1 MLKMR
6 YIWTLV
12 VLFVFAACEDGKYEK
27 EIEPPIEVVS
37 GEADFTN
44 FVSVG
49 NSLTAGLSDGA
60 LFIAGQTN
68 AFPNLLAEKMS
79 LAGGGEF
86 TQPWMDD
93 NTGGLL
99 LGGNPIPGPFG
110 PRLFFDGC
118 GLSVLPKTPT
128 TDVTDIRPGP
138 YNNMGVPG
146 AKSFHLLAPGYGNI
160 GNLALNLAN
169 PYFVRM
175 ASSPNASV
183 IQDAVAANPTFFN
196 LLIGSNDV
204 LAYATTGGDGSDPI
218 TDKAVFDG
226 SFGAVLGALT
236 STGAKG
242 VVGNIPNVL
251 FSPFFTT
258 VPYAPLDPT
267 PYDPDDDCDSPSAY
281 PGLIDQLNEA
291 YALLNLAFA
300 GLGYPERSVSFSKT
314 EASAIVIH
322 DESIDNIQAG
332 LFAVL
337 EQYVGAQQAAILS
350 AQYGQCRPA
359 NETDL
364 VLLTS
369 QTVIGELNMEYFQY
383 LVGLGVPQE
392 MAGQLSVNGL
402 TYPMSDEW
410 VLLSSE
416 QQEIVEATEMFN
428 GTIEQ
433 LAANAGLALFDA
445 EALLNEIAL
454 TGYSSDGFNLTADL
468 IFGGFFSLDGLH
480 YTARG
485 SSVVANEIMKV
496 IDATYESNFEEAGAL
511 YDIGD
516 YPIIYSPALP

>member
-1 MLKMR
+1 MLKTK
-6 YIWTLV
+6 YLWALAL
-12 VLFVFAACEDGKYEK
+12 LFVFAACEDDKYEK

-44 FVSVG
+44 YVSVG
-49 NSLTAGLSDGA
+49 NSLTAGIADGA
-60 LFIAGQTN
+60 LFIASQTN
-68 AFPNLLAEKMS
+68 AFPNLLAEKMA

-86 TQPWMDD
+86 TTPWMND

-99 LGGNPIPGPFG
+99 LAGNPIPGPFG
-110 PRLFFDGC
+110 PRLYFDGC

-128 TDVTDIRPGP
+128 TDVTDIHPGP

-146 AKSFHLLAPGYGNI
+146 AKTFHLLYDGYGDI
-160 GNLALNLAN
+160 SNLALGSAN
-169 PYFVRM
+169 PYYVRM
-175 ASSPNASV
+175 ASSPNAFV
-183 IQDAVAANPTFFN
+183 LQDAMAANPTFFS

-204 LAYATTGGDGSDPI
+204 LGYATSGGDGTDPI
-218 TDKAVFDG
+218 TPKAEFD
-226 SFGAVLGALT
+226 FYFATILGGLT

-251 FSPFFTT
+251 YSPFFTT

-267 PYDPDDDCDSPSAY
+267 PYNPDDPCDAPSAY
-281 PGLIDQLNEA
+281 PGLIDTLNEA
-291 YALLNLAFA
+291 YALLNQAFA
-300 GLGYPERSVSFSKT
+300 GLGYPERSVVFSKT
-314 EASAIVIH
+314 EASPIVIH

-332 LFAVL
+332 LFVIL
-337 EQYVGAQQAAILS
+337 EPYLGAQQAAILS
-350 AQYGQCRPA
+350 AQYGQSRQA
-359 NETDL
+359 NESDL

-410 VLLSSE
+410 ILLSSE
-416 QQEIVEATEMFN
+416 QDEIIEATAMFN
-428 GTIEQ
+428 ATIEQ
-433 LAANAGLALFDA
+433 LTANSGMSLFDA
-445 EALLNEIAL
+445 EALLEEIAL
-454 TGYSSDGFNLTADL
+454 SGYSSDGFTLTADL

-485 SSVVANEIMKV
+485 GSVVANEIMKV
-496 IDATYESNFEEAGAL
+496 IDVTYESNFEEASAL
-511 YDIGD
+511 YDIGEF
-516 YPIIYSPALP
+516 PVIYSPALP